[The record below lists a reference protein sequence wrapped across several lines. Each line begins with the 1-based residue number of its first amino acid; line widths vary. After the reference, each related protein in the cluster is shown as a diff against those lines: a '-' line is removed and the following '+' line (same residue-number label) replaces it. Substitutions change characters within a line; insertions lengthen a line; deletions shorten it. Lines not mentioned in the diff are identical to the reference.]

1 MLAAGRGHASIV
13 SMLLMEG
20 AKLETVDTDGCTPL
34 MLAIKHGYT
43 SNVCSLLAAG
53 VGFEATME

>member
-1 MLAAGRGHASIV
+1 MVAAGRGHASIV

-43 SNVCSLLAAG
+43 SIKCIFLAAG
-53 VGFEATME
+53 IGYEATMK